1 MFAAVADARLIGV
14 LVAVG
19 GNRRTGGRA
28 HGLIPARIAH
38 SIAAAV
44 SAEAAGTI
52 LGGMMRTGA
61 RRWVM
66 VALCLISGG
75 GLLAAVSNAADA
87 TTRSFGTLGAF
98 GSATD
103 TGLLTGILKA
113 SSSDAQASP
122 DPSLVGEWDVTS
134 SCSGSPCG
142 DTLDISIGG
151 QSSDPACSANEY
163 CITTGSGFY
172 GEDVSVTPN
181 GAGTWTYTCDGCTG
195 SEDIDVHFKGPT
207 FSGTATP
214 VAPDGTKS
222 GPIPYSGTCGN
233 CAAPP
238 YTLSGTITKGCGGSC
253 PSRPTRIAGVTVT
266 AQEST
271 GESASATTN
280 RKGAYKLH
288 VTKGD
293 WTVTPTRTSYHFSP
307 PDRRVDVT
315 KSVSGVNFLGCGR
328 SADEQASVSDAGTA
342 AVTPGLYEN
351 KKSIPEDESCAKEF
365 FEVRIKKDGNLEAS
379 WDAALAL
386 PRDPL
391 KLQSK
396 IFKFEKKGPLPLNTP
411 IRLSAPASDTYSAEV
426 TITIPDDAPAHV
438 LLNNALANWTVFGD
452 LYQAKINLTPPNHAL
467 TYDLPAG

>member
-1 MFAAVADARLIGV
+1 M
-14 LVAVG
+14 
-19 GNRRTGGRA
+19 
-28 HGLIPARIAH
+28 
-38 SIAAAV
+38 
-44 SAEAAGTI
+44 
-52 LGGMMRTGA
+52 
-61 RRWVM
+61 
-66 VALCLISGG
+66 
-75 GLLAAVSNAADA
+75 
-87 TTRSFGTLGAF
+87 
-98 GSATD
+98 
-103 TGLLTGILKA
+103 
-113 SSSDAQASP
+113 
-122 DPSLVGEWDVTS
+122 
-134 SCSGSPCG
+134 
-142 DTLDISIGG
+142 
-151 QSSDPACSANEY
+151 
-163 CITTGSGFY
+163 
-172 GEDVSVTPN
+172 
-181 GAGTWTYTCDGCTG
+181 
-195 SEDIDVHFKGPT
+195 
-207 FSGTATP
+207 
-214 VAPDGTKS
+214 
-222 GPIPYSGTCGN
+222 
-233 CAAPP
+233 
-238 YTLSGTITKGCGGSC
+238 
-253 PSRPTRIAGVTVT
+253 TVT